1 VLWAEGENHNNHDKL
16 NLKNSNETQ
25 NSSRT
30 LQRGAAQRDGSLARG
45 YKKRIEDGL
54 ESEYRLNERIED
66 EILPK
71 LAEERG
77 ATLSIE
83 KVRRLRK
90 ELKEAE
96 ATLGKLGFA
105 CDDDADDLSLAEE
118 APKGL
123 QQALEKAQRSARNE
137 RQAQLLKYDKAIL
150 IVWAAQNADEVK
162 RTVEELL

>member
-1 VLWAEGENHNNHDKL
+1 MTNSTSKTQTKPKTQTEPFSAE
-16 NLKNSNETQ
+16 
-25 NSSRT
+25 
-30 LQRGAAQRDGSLARG
+30 QRKGMARLLADT
-45 YKKRIEDGL
+45 KKRIEDGL
-54 ESEYRLNERIED
+54 ESEYLLDARIED

-77 ATLSIE
+77 ATSSIE

-96 ATLGKLGFA
+96 TTLGKLGFS

-150 IVWAAQNADEVK
+150 IVWAAQNADEAK